1 MINSK
6 TNQRE
11 LAYIVMIE
19 SIKPIEGSDN
29 CECAV
34 VGGWNIMVR
43 KNEFKPGD
51 PAVYFEIDSYLD
63 PSNPAFSFMK
73 NKHYKVKTQR
83 YTFGGKGNFISQGLL
98 MSAANFGWKA
108 HRNAAI
114 FRDEEYLDDVK
125 EIPGITDT
133 NGIVH
138 FIDDES
144 RFLTKQLGVTYYVA
158 EDNIRKANS
167 VDKYEKMI
175 SRHKKLFSHQPFCF
189 LIKHKIGRKFLFVF
203 FGKKKDKKSQW
214 PVHIC
219 AKTDVERVQ
228 NMMWVLEDKQ
238 PYVATEKVDGSS
250 FTIAAERTEFGKI
263 KYYVCSRNVVFENE
277 NQKCFYDSN
286 IYFEMFVKYNLKEKI
301 TRILNDLNLDNVA
314 IQAEV
319 YGTNVQ
325 KRDYSIKERRI
336 AVFHIV
342 SNGQKFPMDQVVNIC
357 DHYELPHVPIV
368 SYNYILP
375 DTIEELQKF
384 VESAPSALDGKEK
397 EGIVFYDKETGQ
409 RYFKFVSPEFL
420 MKYH

>member
-1 MINSK
+1 MLNK
-6 TNQRE
+6 NNERE
-11 LAYIVMIE
+11 LAYVVIVDAIT
-19 SIKPIEGSDN
+19 PIEGYDRV
-29 CECAV
+29 ELAH
-34 VGGWNIMVR
+34 VGGWTIVVG
-43 KNEFKPGD
+43 KGEFKAGD
-51 PAVYFEIDSYLD
+51 PAIYFEIDSKL
-63 PSNPAFSFMK
+63 PEVEPFINMEFLAK
-73 NKHYKVKTQR
+73 KRYKIKTQKMCR
-83 YTFGGKGNFISQGLL
+83 SLSQGLL
-98 MSAANFGWKA
+98 MSAANFGWT
-108 HRNAAI
+108 I
-114 FRDEEYLDDVK
+114 EEVEFDLGQFYPVIKDNNNVF
-125 EIPGITDT
+125 
-133 NGIVH
+133 H

-219 AKTDVERVQ
+219 AKTDVERIQ
-228 NMMWVLEDKQ
+228 NMMWVLEDKH

-250 FTIAAERTEFGKI
+250 FTIAAERTQFGKI

>member
-1 MINSK
+1 MLDKNG
-6 TNQRE
+6 TRQ
-11 LAYIVMIE
+11 LAYVVVVDAVT
-19 SIKPIEGSDN
+19 PIEGYDRV
-29 CECAV
+29 ELAH
-34 VGGWNIMVR
+34 VGGWTIVVG
-43 KNEFKPGD
+43 KGEFKAGD
-51 PAVYFEIDSYLD
+51 PAIYFEIDSKL
-63 PSNPAFSFMK
+63 PEVEPFINMEFLAK
-73 NKHYKVKTQR
+73 KRYKIKTQKMCR
-83 YTFGGKGNFISQGLL
+83 SLSQGLL
-98 MSAANFGWKA
+98 MSAANFGWT
-108 HRNAAI
+108 I
-114 FRDEEYLDDVK
+114 EEVEFDLGQFYPVIKDNNNVF
-125 EIPGITDT
+125 
-133 NGIVH
+133 H

-167 VDKYEKMI
+167 VDKYKKMAQ
-175 SRHKKLFSHQPFCF
+175 RNGKLFSHQPFKW
-189 LIKHKIGRKFLFVF
+189 LMKRDWGKKFLFVF
-203 FGKKKDKKSQW
+203 FGRKRDKKNEW
-214 PVHIC
+214 PSHIC
-219 AKTDVERVQ
+219 SKTDVERIQ
-228 NMMWVLEDKQ
+228 NMIWVLNDKT

-250 FTIAAERTEFGKI
+250 FTVTAERTKFGKI
-263 KYYVCSRNVVFENE
+263 KYKVCSRNVVFENE

>member
-1 MINSK
+1 MLNK
-6 TNQRE
+6 NNERE
-11 LAYIVMIE
+11 LAYVVTVDAVT
-19 SIKPIEGSDN
+19 PIEGYDRV
-29 CECAV
+29 ELAH
-34 VGGWNIMVR
+34 VGGWTIVVG
-43 KNEFKPGD
+43 KGEFKAGD
-51 PAVYFEIDSYLD
+51 PAIYFEIDSKL
-63 PSNPAFSFMK
+63 PEVEPFINMEFLAK
-73 NKHYKVKTQR
+73 KRYKIKTQKMCR
-83 YTFGGKGNFISQGLL
+83 SLSQGLL
-98 MSAANFGWKA
+98 MSAANFGWT
-108 HRNAAI
+108 I
-114 FRDEEYLDDVK
+114 EEVEFDLGQFYSVIKDNNNVF
-125 EIPGITDT
+125 
-133 NGIVH
+133 H

-250 FTIAAERTEFGKI
+250 FTVAAERTKFGKI

-342 SNGQKFPMDQVVNIC
+342 SNGQKFPMDQIVNIC